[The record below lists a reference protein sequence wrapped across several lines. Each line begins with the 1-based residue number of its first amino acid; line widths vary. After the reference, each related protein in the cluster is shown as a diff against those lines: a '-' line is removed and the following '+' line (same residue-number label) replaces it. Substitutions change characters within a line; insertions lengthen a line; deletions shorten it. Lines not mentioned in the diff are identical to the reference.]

1 MRWDAVVVGAGP
13 AGSATALRLARA
25 GAAVLLLDRA
35 RFPRHKPCSEYLS
48 PETVRLLGALDGAA
62 LAAVLART
70 PARLYGMRVVAP
82 DGASAVGRFASDHR
96 WPAPLPYGLA
106 LPRADL
112 DMILRHAAE
121 RAGAVVRE
129 GVVVEDLLYEA
140 GAVAGVVLRDAGHGT
155 RETIRGRVVVGA
167 DGLRSVVARRLGERR
182 TGWPRRVAFT
192 AHVAGVADVGEVGEM
207 HVGRRGYVGL
217 GPVGGGVTTIALVV
231 PATGAR
237 LPHAGAGASWRERL
251 LPALEAFPLLAGRF
265 ARAELVRDVIAVGP
279 LAQWSRRAIAD
290 GACLVGDAADFFDPF
305 TGQGIFTAL
314 RGAELLAE
322 VLIAALAPPPE
333 QSLPRAPRGGPLP
346 RAALAP
352 YARARR
358 RAFLGK
364 WAVERLIGLG
374 VGWPALTNRVV
385 GRLARRPRLGDLVVG
400 ATGNF
405 VPARA
410 LFAPHTLLRLLW

>member
-1 MRWDAVVVGAGP
+1 
-13 AGSATALRLARA
+13 
-25 GAAVLLLDRA
+25 
-35 RFPRHKPCSEYLS
+35 
-48 PETVRLLGALDGAA
+48 
-62 LAAVLART
+62 
-70 PARLYGMRVVAP
+70 
-82 DGASAVGRFASDHR
+82 
-96 WPAPLPYGLA
+96 
-106 LPRADL
+106 
-112 DMILRHAAE
+112 
-121 RAGAVVRE
+121 
-129 GVVVEDLLYEA
+129 
-140 GAVAGVVLRDAGHGT
+140 
-155 RETIRGRVVVGA
+155 
-167 DGLRSVVARRLGERR
+167 
-182 TGWPRRVAFT
+182 
-192 AHVAGVADVGEVGEM
+192 M

-231 PATGAR
+231 PASRAR
-237 LPHAGAGASWRERL
+237 LAARSASWRERL
-251 LPALEAFPLLAGRF
+251 LPALEAFPRLPGRF

-279 LAQWSRRAIAD
+279 LAQWSRRAVAD

-305 TGQGIFTAL
+305 TGQGIFAAL
-314 RGAELLAE
+314 RGAELLADT
-322 VLIAALAPPPE
+322 LIAALAP
-333 QSLPRAPRGGPLP
+333 QGGGPLP
-346 RAALAP
+346 REALAP

>member
-48 PETVRLLGALDGAA
+48 PETVRLLGELDAGA
-62 LAAVLART
+62 LAEVLARA

-82 DGASAVGRFASDHR
+82 DGTEALGRFASDHR

-106 LPRADL
+106 LPRVDL
-112 DMILRHAAE
+112 DFILRTAAQ
-121 RAGAVVRE
+121 RAGATVRE
-129 GVVVEDLLYEA
+129 GTVVEDLLYES
-140 GAVAGVVLRDAGHGT
+140 GGVGGVVIRDGGWGM
-155 RETIRGRVVVGA
+155 RESVRARVVVGA
-167 DGLRSVVARRLGERR
+167 DGLRSVVARRLGGRR

-192 AHVAGVADVGEVGEM
+192 AHVAGVTDVGDLGEM
-207 HVGRRGYVGL
+207 HVGHRGAGYVGL

-231 PATGAR
+231 PERAAR
-237 LPHAGAGASWRERL
+237 PGPGTSWRDRF
-251 LPALEAFPLLAGRF
+251 LPALERFPRLAGRF
-265 ARAELVRDVIAVGP
+265 AGAELVRDVIAVGP
-279 LAQWSRRAIAD
+279 LAQRSHRAIAD

-305 TGQGIFTAL
+305 TGQGIFAAL
-314 RGAELLAE
+314 RGAELLAD
-322 VLIAALAPPPE
+322 VLIAALISEAPG
-333 QSLPRAPRGGPLP
+333 GGPLP
-346 RAALAP
+346 HVALAP

-358 RAFLGK
+358 RVFLGK
-364 WAVERLIGLG
+364 WAIERLIGLG

-385 GRLARRPRLGDLVVG
+385 GRLARRPQLGDLVVG
-400 ATGNF
+400 TTGNF

>member
-82 DGASAVGRFASDHR
+82 DGGSAVGRFASDHR

-121 RAGAVVRE
+121 RAGAAVRE

-182 TGWPRRVAFT
+182 TGWPRGVAFT
-192 AHVAGVADVGEVGEM
+192 AHVAGGADGGEVGEM
-207 HVGRRGYVGL
+207 HGGRRGYVGL
-217 GPVGGGVTTIALVV
+217 GRVGGGVTTIGLVV

-279 LAQWSRRAIAD
+279 LAQRSHRAIAD

-305 TGQGIFTAL
+305 TGQGIFAAL
-314 RGAELLAE
+314 RGAELLAD
-322 VLIAALAPPPE
+322 VLIAALISEAPG
-333 QSLPRAPRGGPLP
+333 GGPLP
-346 RAALAP
+346 HVALAP

-358 RAFLGK
+358 RVFLGK
-364 WAVERLIGLG
+364 WAIERLIGLG

>member
-1 MRWDAVVVGAGP
+1 MG
-13 AGSATALRLARA
+13 
-25 GAAVLLLDRA
+25 
-35 RFPRHKPCSEYLS
+35 
-48 PETVRLLGALDGAA
+48 
-62 LAAVLART
+62 
-70 PARLYGMRVVAP
+70 
-82 DGASAVGRFASDHR
+82 
-96 WPAPLPYGLA
+96 
-106 LPRADL
+106 
-112 DMILRHAAE
+112 
-121 RAGAVVRE
+121 
-129 GVVVEDLLYEA
+129 
-140 GAVAGVVLRDAGHGT
+140 DAGCG
-155 RETIRGRVVVGA
+155 RPSARGSLWAPTGC
-167 DGLRSVVARRLGERR
+167 AR
-182 TGWPRRVAFT
+182 
-192 AHVAGVADVGEVGEM
+192 
-207 HVGRRGYVGL
+207 
-217 GPVGGGVTTIALVV
+217 
-231 PATGAR
+231 
-237 LPHAGAGASWRERL
+237 
-251 LPALEAFPLLAGRF
+251 
-265 ARAELVRDVIAVGP
+265 
-279 LAQWSRRAIAD
+279 WSRRAIAD